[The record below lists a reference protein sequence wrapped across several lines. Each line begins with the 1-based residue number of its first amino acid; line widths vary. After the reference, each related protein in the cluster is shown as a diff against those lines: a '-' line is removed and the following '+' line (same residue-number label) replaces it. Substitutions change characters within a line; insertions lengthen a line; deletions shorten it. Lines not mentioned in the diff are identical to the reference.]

1 MKQFLHIFAALAVV
15 LTTLSG
21 CKEEVD
27 ISKMD
32 TSATVDLALAMPI
45 GTMYATLGD
54 FLGIEQIKPY
64 IEVDHDGV
72 LHLIH
77 DTIIARNFK
86 KIKIEDYPADTIK
99 KCNVKQ
105 GFKVDE
111 MWPGDQYIAE
121 YPIEVTF
128 SDVNDKVPSD
138 YDYERFDSV
147 SVRKASYTSRVR
159 ISDDLKSQGFKWS
172 WIKRV
177 DILLGDAFNRKGGNV
192 LTVYDRSRDN
202 VNGFDEPIT
211 IEIEDFM
218 LYFIK
223 DKKSQA
229 GPLNVRRTGDMTIKY
244 YVSVPWDL
252 GHNITIDD
260 DATIFYDLHLQM
272 LDFDAIWGFCKPS
285 SDMRDESHLVIEESW
300 PMWKDIKKATLP
312 LAEPQVDMDI
322 HSKVGGRFRLN
333 ADYFYTLADA
343 NPTDTVFAY
352 FDKER
357 TKRKF
362 IEDWTEY
369 GIDAINIDKKTIGDS
384 IVRHLMFNNEIKRG
398 QLDRLVAIR
407 PDRVGY
413 KFYVEVWERDFDK
426 PEYPQIRL
434 APSNHFNVDAH
445 IDLPLV
451 FNEGLALQYSDTIRD
466 LNLSSISLDSMLNGA
481 LSKQNVQDANL
492 VLYLDIKNRIPLGLS
507 ANVRFV
513 DADGKDVLVNGK
525 PIQLFKYGESTEAA
539 RIDSL
544 NLRMPDVEEF
554 KRTSKPSAYAAK
566 QDQPS
571 EQYIIDI
578 DRDNFDAFS
587 KVKNV
592 VFSLLLHNDS
602 KAAKYPVAITD
613 ESSLVIKAGVTA
625 RINGKVDIKKILEDN
640 KK

>member
-1 MKQFLHIFAALAVV
+1 MKQFLHIFAALTVV

-86 KIKIEDYPADTIK
+86 KIQIEEYPADTIK
-99 KCNVKQ
+99 KCNIKQ
-105 GFKVDE
+105 GFLTDE
-111 MWPGDQYIAE
+111 LLPGASFTAD
-121 YPIEVTF
+121 YPTEVTF
-128 SDVNDKVPSD
+128 TDVNDKEPSD
-138 YDYERFDSV
+138 YNYERFDSL
-147 SVRKASYTSRVR
+147 SVRKAVYTSRIR

-177 DILLGDAFNRKGGNV
+177 DILLGDAFNRKGGNI
-192 LTVYDRSRDN
+192 LTVYDRSRDDI
-202 VNGFDEPIT
+202 NGFDEPIT
-211 IEIEDFM
+211 IDIEDFM

-223 DKKSQA
+223 DKSIPA
-229 GPLNVRRTGDMTIKY
+229 GPKNVRRTADMTIRY
-244 YVSVPWDL
+244 YVSIPEDL
-252 GHNITIDD
+252 DHNIAISE

-272 LDFDAIWGFCKPS
+272 LDFDAVWGYCKPS
-285 SDMRDESHLVIEESW
+285 SEMRDENILVIEESW
-300 PMWKDIKKATLP
+300 PMWRDIKKATLP
-312 LAEPQVDMDI
+312 LAKPQVDMDI
-322 HSKVGGRFRLN
+322 YSKVGGKFRLN

-362 IEDWTEY
+362 IEDWKEY

-384 IVRHLMFNNEIKRG
+384 IVRHLMFNHEIERG
-398 QLDRLVAIR
+398 QLDKLVAIR

-413 KFYVEVWERDFDK
+413 KFYVEVYDDYTNPK
-426 PEYPQIRL
+426 YPPIRL
-434 APSNHFNVDAH
+434 SPHNYFNVDAH
-445 IDLPLV
+445 FDLPLV

-507 ANVRFV
+507 ASVRFV

-554 KRTSKPSAYAAK
+554 KRTSAYAAK